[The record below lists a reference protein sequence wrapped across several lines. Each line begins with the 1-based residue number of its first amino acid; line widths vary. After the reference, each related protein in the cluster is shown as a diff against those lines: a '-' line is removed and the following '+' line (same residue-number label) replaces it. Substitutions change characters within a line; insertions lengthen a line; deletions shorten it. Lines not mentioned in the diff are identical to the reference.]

1 MKLTTNEIF
10 NISLGATRVQEVD
23 NGIVLCR
30 FTQEQA
36 KVYEKDNPGFYA
48 KSFSSAGVK
57 LCFKTNSEKLG
68 IKFSIDNE
76 GLSTRMY
83 FAIDLFIN
91 GKFSDS
97 INNFENA
104 PVPENYPFAEFEVGN
119 FFKEFNLG
127 DGNKEVTVHLPCL
140 VRTVIEEITV
150 DDGAKI
156 EAIKPSKTLIAYGD
170 SITHGYDSLHPS
182 NRYPAILT
190 EKLDAQEFNKGIG
203 GEVFRP
209 ALAKVPDGF
218 VPDYVTVA
226 YGTNDWVLKDRE
238 TFVKECREFYKA
250 LSDNYKTSKIFAIS
264 PIWRADKDEERNFG
278 LFSDIS
284 EEIKKAVA
292 DLENV
297 TYVEGGDLVPQDP
310 KYFADFRLHPND
322 EGFKY
327 YAENLY
333 NKIKDALK

>member
-10 NISLGATRVQEVD
+10 NISLGAVYAKEVD
-23 NGIVLCR
+23 NGVILCR
-30 FTQEQA
+30 FTQEQS

-57 LCFKTNSEKLG
+57 LRFKTNSKKLG

-97 INNFENA
+97 INNFEN
-104 PVPENYPFAEFEVGN
+104 VEIPEDYTFAEFEVGN

-127 DGNKEVTVHLPCL
+127 DGEKEVLVHLPCL
-140 VRTVIEEITV
+140 VRTVIKEITV
-150 DDGAKI
+150 DEGAEI
-156 EAIKPSKTLIAYGD
+156 VPVKPQKTYIAYGD

-182 NRYPAILT
+182 NRYPAILA

-209 ALAKVPDGF
+209 ALAKEKDNF
-218 VPDYVTVA
+218 EPDYITVA
-226 YGTNDWVLKDRE
+226 YGTNDWGLKDRE
-238 TFVKECREFYKA
+238 TFIKDCREFYKD
-250 LSDNYKTSKIFAIS
+250 LSDNYKTSKIFAIG
-264 PIWRADKDEERNFG
+264 PIWRADNEEVRKFG
-278 LFSDIS
+278 LFPDIS
-284 EEIKKAVA
+284 KEIKKAVA

-297 TYVEGGDLVPQDP
+297 TYIDGYDLVPDER
-310 KYFADFRLHPND
+310 KYFADLRLHPRD
-322 EGFKY
+322 EGFMHY
-327 YAENLY
+327 GNNLY
-333 NKIKDALK
+333 EKIKKYI